1 MDLERTE
8 HLRLC
13 PTRADGADPLIA
25 HEIAPATCQERQRR
39 HYHKC
44 YTCAH
49 RNAAEVNG
57 RSTAPPAV
65 LIARE
70 LLPPREAPAANR

>member
-1 MDLERTE
+1 MDNRTE
-8 HLRLC
+8 PTRQC
-13 PTRADGADPLIA
+13 PTRTDGADSLIA
-25 HEIAPATCQERQRR
+25 HEIAPGTCQERQRK

-57 RSTAPPAV
+57 RAGAKAAPILEKV
-65 LIARE
+65 
-70 LLPPREAPAANR
+70 PPPNRVTLG